1 MTGQTVRKGA
11 LMKSGTPSPD
21 PWDLSLSRQ
30 NDCFKLEVLERR
42 IGLRRDAT
50 RAPIQVP
57 EWQGA
62 GWQSRPQYSTP
73 RPRRTLAYCGQK
85 MVLTMG
91 STLDLADGRT
101 IIVPLTWYPRLLS
114 ATMEQRSRWKVSGAG
129 YGIHWPEI
137 DEDLSTEGLLRGA
150 TAAAEPARLSH

>member
-91 STLDLADGRT
+91 STLISIFQST
-101 IIVPLTWYPRLLS
+101 N
-114 ATMEQRSRWKVSGAG
+114 E
-129 YGIHWPEI
+129 PEI
-137 DEDLSTEGLLRGA
+137 EN
-150 TAAAEPARLSH
+150 

>member
-91 STLDLADGRT
+91 STLDLD
-101 IIVPLTWYPRLLS
+101 RLERMILRRV
-114 ATMEQRSRWKVSGAG
+114 ARD
-129 YGIHWPEI
+129 YF
-137 DEDLSTEGLLRGA
+137 LLL
-150 TAAAEPARLSH
+150 EPDTDSHD

>member
-91 STLDLADGRT
+91 STLHLCKGFAHWQQSGNSANLA
-101 IIVPLTWYPRLLS
+101 
-114 ATMEQRSRWKVSGAG
+114 E
-129 YGIHWPEI
+129 
-137 DEDLSTEGLLRGA
+137 
-150 TAAAEPARLSH
+150 

>member
-91 STLDLADGRT
+91 STLDLKSPGLHLEALKGDR
-101 IIVPLTWYPRLLS
+101 
-114 ATMEQRSRWKVSGAG
+114 AG
-129 YGIHWPEI
+129 QHSIRI
-137 DEDLSTEGLLRGA
+137 DERYRICFVWQDGKA
-150 TAAAEPARLSH
+150 TRVEIVDYH

>member
-91 STLDLADGRT
+91 STLVIQNDVGNRYS
-101 IIVPLTWYPRLLS
+101 PLTIVAAILS
-114 ATMEQRSRWKVSGAG
+114 ERRSGAFERRTCSARSCES
-129 YGIHWPEI
+129 Y
-137 DEDLSTEGLLRGA
+137 
-150 TAAAEPARLSH
+150 AAIQRIFGSSKP

>member
-91 STLDLADGRT
+91 STLLFWPVGSYL
-101 IIVPLTWYPRLLS
+101 IIYRAEHRPIEIVAVTQGSRDVPTFLRRRL
-114 ATMEQRSRWKVSGAG
+114 
-129 YGIHWPEI
+129 H
-137 DEDLSTEGLLRGA
+137 
-150 TAAAEPARLSH
+150 

>member
-91 STLDLADGRT
+91 STLIRADAIEVVREESKN
-101 IIVPLTWYPRLLS
+101 RSCASS
-114 ATMEQRSRWKVSGAG
+114 ASA
-129 YGIHWPEI
+129 IA
-137 DEDLSTEGLLRGA
+137 LRPTGDGQGD
-150 TAAAEPARLSH
+150 S

>member
-91 STLDLADGRT
+91 STLYQGNHSLF
-101 IIVPLTWYPRLLS
+101 
-114 ATMEQRSRWKVSGAG
+114 SRRPAGGAS
-129 YGIHWPEI
+129 EI
-137 DEDLSTEGLLRGA
+137 
-150 TAAAEPARLSH
+150 AEPGDAGHRKRRTAEDWH